1 MPGHG
6 AKSESV
12 RERAILALLAAT
24 SVSAAARRCSVHE
37 KTLRRWMVDDEEFK
51 AALAAAQRVS
61 FEAGMNRLQM
71 LGVDAVNTLA
81 ALMRPD
87 TPPTVRLGA
96 ARTVVELG
104 LHQRDANVLLAK
116 LAELE
121 AWQREQ
127 DTTGRRSRGRR

>member
-1 MPGHG
+1 
-6 AKSESV
+6 
-12 RERAILALLAAT
+12 
-24 SVSAAARRCSVHE
+24 
-37 KTLRRWMVDDEEFK
+37 MVDDEEFK